1 MSLNSKPPT
10 AQNIRLSSTILRGRG
25 IWKGF
30 NVQDCTIQPRGRTVT
45 SSRAWTRV
53 KPAIAALFLIL
64 LPAQAWGGGRHRP
77 SARPEAVTDSGYV
90 LALGIADRFLH
101 AWETGD
107 LETGM
112 VLLSDHVR
120 RTQNAET
127 IEQFFTAGP
136 ERGFELMRGSGHKG
150 RYRFPV
156 VLVMRQGN
164 TGRRVSSEIIVVNTG
179 KNDWAVDKL
188 P

>member
-1 MSLNSKPPT
+1 M
-10 AQNIRLSSTILRGRG
+10 
-25 IWKGF
+25 
-30 NVQDCTIQPRGRTVT
+30 
-45 SSRAWTRV
+45 
-53 KPAIAALFLIL
+53 KPAIAVLFLIL
-64 LPAQAWGGGRHRP
+64 LPVQGWGGGRHRP
-77 SARPEAVTDSGYV
+77 STKLEAATDPGYV
-90 LALGIADRFLH
+90 LALGTADRFLH
-101 AWETGD
+101 AWATGD

-127 IEQFFTAGP
+127 IEQFFSAGQ
-136 ERGFELMRGSGHKG
+136 ERGFELMRGNSHKG

-156 VLVMRQGN
+156 VLVTRQGN
-164 TGRRVSSEIIVVNTG
+164 TARRVSSEITVVNTG